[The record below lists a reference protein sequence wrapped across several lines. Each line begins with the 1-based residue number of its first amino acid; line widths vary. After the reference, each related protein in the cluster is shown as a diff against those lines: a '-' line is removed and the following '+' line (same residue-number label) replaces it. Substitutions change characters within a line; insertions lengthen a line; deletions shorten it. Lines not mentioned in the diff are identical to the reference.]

1 MVETM
6 SKNIVGELS
15 VCNPL
20 RKIKITSRDPL
31 RGLGLVPWSLRDT
44 CSVPSSHLGKKN
56 VKTIKELAMRA
67 K

>member
-1 MVETM
+1 MFETI
-6 SKNIVGELS
+6 SKNTVGELS

-31 RGLGLVPWSLRDT
+31 RGLALVPWSLRDT
-44 CSVPSSHLGKKN
+44 CFVPSSHLGDKN
-56 VKTIKELAMRA
+56 VKTIKELARRA